1 MPTLTLTL
9 SYDGA
14 DAEIMQA
21 LGRMAAAFGAS
32 KNNGQK
38 AANTAPGWPDVAA
51 PKFAGYVS
59 HAAAGGSHSQQAV
72 MQAWLKPNNDG
83 TADLNELVKAAGVAK
98 THDFAG
104 VSSSL
109 TRNMLKSGGPKKWY
123 EKHRDVNGKR
133 IYRISDELV
142 EPLKRAFHI

>member
-1 MPTLTLTL
+1 
-9 SYDGA
+9 
-14 DAEIMQA
+14 MQA
-21 LGRMAAAFGAS
+21 LGRMAAAFGAGN
-32 KNNGQK
+32 KNNG
-38 AANTAPGWPDVAA
+38 
-51 PKFAGYVS
+51 
-59 HAAAGGSHSQQAV
+59 QQAV
-72 MQAWLKPNNDG
+72 MQVWLKPNNNG
-83 TADLNELVKAAGVAK
+83 TAELNELVKASGVAK

-109 TRNMLKSGGPKKWY
+109 TRNMLKAGGPKKWY